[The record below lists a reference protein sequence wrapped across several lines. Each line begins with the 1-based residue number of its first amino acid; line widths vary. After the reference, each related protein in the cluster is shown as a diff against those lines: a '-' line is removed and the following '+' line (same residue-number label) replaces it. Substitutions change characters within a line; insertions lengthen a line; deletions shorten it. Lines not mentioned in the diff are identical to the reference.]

1 MLKISIIFC
10 IIGTVLYVGGAVA
23 EKIIKKKNKKEE

>member
-10 IIGTVLYVGGAVA
+10 IVGAVLYVVGTVA
-23 EKIIKKKNKKEE
+23 EKILKKKNKKDE